1 MKLKDYLHYYIYS
14 GVGVYVFPDETITN
28 GFLAKYKEDYPD
40 GVYNPLLTLEN
51 YAKFL
56 NDGYKPILRPLEDMT
71 EEEMVNLLT
80 DLFPFDM
87 EDKPTADEFSM
98 EMFYNDDGLMVD
110 GDVSVGANYTC
121 RCYEGQI
128 AIKQCGTICFFDE
141 AGNQEHGINVPKA
154 YHYLLSKHFDLF
166 GLIDAGLAID
176 AKTLNP

>member
-1 MKLKDYLHYYIYS
+1 MKLKDYLHYYLYGNIYE
-14 GVGVYVFPDETITN
+14 VGVSTCQLIGIGDSYYTIKTKQ
-28 GFLAKYKEDYPD
+28 GT
-40 GVYNPLLTLEN
+40 LLTLSDR
-51 YAKFL
+51 ACVKL
-56 NDGYKPILRPLEDMT
+56 VLRRLGDMT
-71 EEEMVNLLT
+71 EAEMVNLLT

-128 AIKQCGTICFFDE
+128 AIKQCGSICFFDE

-154 YHYLLSKHFDLF
+154 YHYLLRQGFDLF

-176 AKTLNP
+176 AKTTAP